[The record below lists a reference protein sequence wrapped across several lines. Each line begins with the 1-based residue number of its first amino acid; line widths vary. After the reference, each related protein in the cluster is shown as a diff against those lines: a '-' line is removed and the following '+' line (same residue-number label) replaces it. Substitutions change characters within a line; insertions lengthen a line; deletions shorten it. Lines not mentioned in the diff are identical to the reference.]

1 MNAIKNITIGHT
13 ERLYKPVG
21 YTMLANLVNIVP
33 FCLSIEAIRII
44 FNAFDGSGQP
54 LDTTRLWWIFGVMAI
69 YMLVMVLAARAG
81 SSACWK
87 VARLGTCPASIWLR
101 MRRGTEIR
109 ARRAAK
115 RRTRRHCAGTTACI
129 SRWRENGRLRRTDR

>member
-44 FNAFDGSGQP
+44 SMRLTEADSRS
-54 LDTTRLWWIFGVMAI
+54 TRLVFGG
-69 YMLVMVLAARAG
+69 Y
-81 SSACWK
+81 SALW
-87 VARLGTCPASIWLR
+87 SFI
-101 MRRGTEIR
+101 
-109 ARRAAK
+109 
-115 RRTRRHCAGTTACI
+115 
-129 SRWRENGRLRRTDR
+129 